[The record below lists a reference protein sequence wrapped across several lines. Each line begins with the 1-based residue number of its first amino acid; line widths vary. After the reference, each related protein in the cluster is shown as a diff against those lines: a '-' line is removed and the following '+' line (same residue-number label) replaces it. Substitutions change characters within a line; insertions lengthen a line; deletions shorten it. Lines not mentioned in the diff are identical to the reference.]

1 MSISMQMIT
10 IVCHLN
16 STVTFVSR
24 PIFMEGHDALSK
36 YLFKIGYKYFRISE
50 TKGNSPMKEDEEEQQ
65 LRTALLHKFSVPNYA
80 PYHEDVWRYS
90 FMHS

>member
-1 MSISMQMIT
+1 
-10 IVCHLN
+10 
-16 STVTFVSR
+16 
-24 PIFMEGHDALSK
+24 MEGHDALSK

-90 FMHS
+90 FMHSQYQYQMDVSHIPQYSTVAW